1 MKGVVLTGETVVRT
15 IMKQDY
21 FLKHDSLPR
30 TGSNFREEK
39 FEISKMLCKGFT

>member
-21 FLKHDSLPR
+21 FLKHDSLPKEKIW
-30 TGSNFREEK
+30 NFK
-39 FEISKMLCKGFT
+39 DAS